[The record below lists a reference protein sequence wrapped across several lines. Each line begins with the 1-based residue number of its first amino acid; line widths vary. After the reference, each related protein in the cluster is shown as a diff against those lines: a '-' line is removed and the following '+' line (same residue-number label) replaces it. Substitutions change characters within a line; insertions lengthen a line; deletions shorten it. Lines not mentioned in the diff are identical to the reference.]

1 MTKFQAFLTRHK
13 LHVGRFLMDI
23 VWWCF
28 LVGYG
33 ATLLF
38 MLGLRAAMS
47 SNISEVPGNLFRA
60 LLRTNVQQTVLMI
73 GLDAAFLAGSIYIA
87 VIESRRLW
95 DKYNKNGKLIQ
106 ANAGGDTRME
116 KGVQP

>member
-1 MTKFQAFLTRHK
+1 MTKFQAFITRHK
-13 LHVGRFLMDI
+13 RHVGRFLRDI
-23 VWWCF
+23 VWRYF

-47 SNISEVPGNLFRA
+47 NGIAEVPANLIRA
-60 LLRTNVQQTVLMI
+60 MLRSNVQQTALMI

-95 DKYNKNGKLIQ
+95 DKYDKNGKLIHPG
-106 ANAGGDTRME
+106 ADGHTRME
-116 KGVQP
+116 KGEQS